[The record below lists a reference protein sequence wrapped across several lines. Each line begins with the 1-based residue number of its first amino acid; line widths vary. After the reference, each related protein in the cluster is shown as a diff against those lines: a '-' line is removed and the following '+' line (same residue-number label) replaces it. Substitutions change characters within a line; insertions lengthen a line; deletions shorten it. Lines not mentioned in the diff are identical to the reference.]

1 MASELRLEC
10 KFQMAEL
17 ESQLRDLKAQ
27 VEALERRLAAASAA
41 VPSPAPTAARVP
53 TPATPDPPEI
63 QEEILLAISAA
74 VAAFLGKRGHIRQ
87 IRLASS
93 MAWAQQGRASIQ
105 ASHGIVVQR

>member
-17 ESQLRDLKAQ
+17 ESQLRDLKTQ

-53 TPATPDPPEI
+53 TPATPGNPEI